1 MVYEE
6 LKNKFEKLN
15 DDDKNAL
22 LIYKTRLG
30 RAINS
35 LDIEE
40 KEVVDVYN
48 KYKRLLSNP
57 NNMFMA
63 FTVFKDVSFSSLD
76 SFRESLTNIKER
88 VMNINLT
95 LDEDITVY
103 RAFSLNDSKDEVLL
117 SKSELI
123 STSLDIDTCDN
134 FLIPNSNKHYLYQIN
149 LEKGAKVAVCPY
161 SILLDSNDRLILSKS
176 SDQEEILLNK
186 ENYSFDVVKTT
197 TKQLDNNEKLI
208 IRVVDSKVNKKTNTR
223 KV

>member
-6 LKNKFEKLN
+6 LKNKFEDLN

-22 LIYKTRLG
+22 LIYKSRLG

-57 NNMFMA
+57 ANMFMS

-76 SFRESLTNIKER
+76 SFKESLINIKKK

-95 LDEDITVY
+95 LDEDTTVY
-103 RAFSLNDSKDEVLL
+103 RAFSLSDDSEEELL
-117 SKSELI
+117 SKS
-123 STSLDIDTCDN
+123 
-134 FLIPNSNKHYLYQIN
+134 H
-149 LEKGAKVAVCPY
+149 
-161 SILLDSNDRLILSKS
+161 
-176 SDQEEILLNK
+176 DQEEILLNK
-186 ENYSFDVVKTT
+186 ENYSFDIVKTT
-197 TKQLDNNEKLI
+197 TKELDNNEKLI
-208 IRVVDSKVNKKTNTR
+208 IRVLDSETLEKTNTK